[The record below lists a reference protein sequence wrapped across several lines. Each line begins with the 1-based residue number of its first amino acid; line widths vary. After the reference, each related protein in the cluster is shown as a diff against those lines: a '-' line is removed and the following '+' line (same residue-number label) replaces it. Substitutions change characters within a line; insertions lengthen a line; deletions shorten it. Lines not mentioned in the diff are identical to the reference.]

1 VQGNQRRQ
9 SLTLVRERA
18 VLKGLLTITAMTLVI
33 LAIARPRWGFDWVDV
48 RHKGVDLVLVV
59 DVSQSMMAADVSPNR
74 LARAKRAVADF
85 LELLRGDRV
94 GLVAFAG
101 ASYVQCPLTEDY
113 GAIRMFMNYL
123 DPSLIPVQGTDLG
136 SAVQTGLKALA
147 DGGEGDKDAKAVV
160 IMTDGED
167 LQDSVEKAVAEAKAQ
182 GVRLYAV
189 GIGTPEGGPIPEPGG
204 GFKKDASGQ
213 VVITKPDEES
223 LAKMALETGGMYVR
237 SVPGG
242 EDLKQIYEQGITANM
257 KRREFESSRE
267 RLWHERF
274 QWFIAAAL
282 LLIIGEWF
290 IPDTLAAAAGAL
302 LVLTMGGSFGAN
314 KAIASDPK
322 SAHEAFAA
330 GQYGRAAKEFL
341 DAEIDAPEEP
351 GHAYNR
357 AVSQYKDGKFA
368 EAAEGFTKAAAKSQD
383 QRLVERAM
391 FNLGNAR
398 VGEGKLDD
406 AIAAYEAALQI
417 DPQDQAARENLEY
430 VKNLK
435 DQKQNQNQNQNQDKN
450 NDQNKDQNQNQ
461 DKNND
466 QNKDQN
472 KNQDKNND
480 QNKDQNKN
488 QDKNNDQ
495 NKDQNKNQD
504 KNNDQNKDQSKD
516 QNKDQNQNQD
526 KNNDR
531 NKDQSKDAQDKNQDK
546 NEDQKKNQDQSN
558 GSQDKEQDKKPP
570 EQDRGKGQ
578 PRQVKAKPSDEE
590 AERLLRAVDDQAGK
604 YLYAPQGSGEPPRP
618 AKDW

>member
-1 VQGNQRRQ
+1 MTAPDSLASSWGLDFGASSALVWLLILPLVVFLLIASYRRRKGRLALVQGIQKRQ
-9 SLTLVRERA
+9 GLVLARERA
-18 VLKGLLTITAMTLVI
+18 VLKGLLTITAVCFLVF
-33 LAIARPRWGFDWVDV
+33 AIARPRWGFDWVDV
-48 RHKGVDLVLVV
+48 RRKGVDLVLVV

-85 LELLRGDRV
+85 LEILRGDRV

-136 SAVQTGLKALA
+136 GAVQTALKALT

-167 LQDSVEKAVAEAKAQ
+167 LQAGVEKAVAEAKAQ

-189 GIGTPEGGPIPEPGG
+189 GIGTPEGGPIPEAGG

-223 LAKMALETGGMYVR
+223 LAKMALDTGGMYVR

-242 EDLKQIYEQGITANM
+242 EDLKQIYQQGITANM
-257 KRREFESSRE
+257 KRREFETSRE

-282 LLIIGEWF
+282 LLIVGEWF
-290 IPDTLAAAAGAL
+290 IPDTLAAATGI
-302 LVLTMGGSFGAN
+302 VLTVLLGGGSGAS
-314 KAIASDPK
+314 KALASDPK
-322 SAHEAFAA
+322 SAHEAFSA
-330 GQYGRAAKEFL
+330 GKYGTAAKEFL
-341 DAEIDAPEEP
+341 DAEIDSPEEP

-368 EAAEGFTKAAAKSQD
+368 EAAEGFTKAAAKSTD

-430 VKNLK
+430 VKKLK
-435 DQKQNQNQNQNQDKN
+435 DQKQNQDQNQDKN
-450 NDQNKDQNQNQ
+450 NDQNKDQNQNKDQQQNQDQNQ
-461 DKNND
+461 DKNKD
-466 QNKDQN
+466 QNKDQ
-472 KNQDKNND
+472 NQDKNND
-480 QNKDQNKN
+480 QNKDQN
-488 QDKNNDQ
+488 
-495 NKDQNKNQD
+495 
-504 KNNDQNKDQSKD
+504 
-516 QNKDQNQNQD
+516 
-526 KNNDR
+526 
-531 NKDQSKDAQDKNQDK
+531 QDKNQDGQQ
-546 NEDQKKNQDQSN
+546 NDR
-558 GSQDKEQDKKPP
+558 DKKTP
-570 EQDRGKGQ
+570 EQDRGKTQ
-578 PRQVKAKPSDEE
+578 PRQAKGKPSEEE

-604 YLYAPQGSGEPPRP
+604 YLYVPQGSGEPPRP